1 MKFYQIRLYC
11 HDDDP
16 VFGQPSTMNP
26 QVIVGA
32 ENEIE
37 AQKLAFSRYDEYPEI
52 YMRSIKEIFPTA
64 VLVSQAFNLIS

>member
-1 MKFYQIRLYC
+1 MKFYQIKLYC
-11 HDDDP
+11 HDEDP
-16 VFGQPSTMNP
+16 IFGQPTIIHP

-32 ENEIE
+32 ENEVE
-37 AQKLAFSRYDEYPEI
+37 AQKLVFSQYDEYPEI